1 MNIILSRESLLRE
14 PALLHRWLPKLF
26 EDATFLRASYPQFD
40 KWLLG
45 KVVPGLRTGER
56 TILIEER
63 GFETAGVL
71 VLKHS
76 AEEKKLCTLRVR
88 PSFEATGLGV
98 RLFEKAFEVLGTER
112 PLLSVSEAAQ
122 PKFVRLF
129 EHFGFLR
136 EGAYEGLYVPMVHE
150 FSYNGL
156 LAPLL
161 RGGLCA
167 TARQRL
173 THTASVAAALQF
185 EA

>member
-1 MNIILSRESLLRE
+1 VNIILSRESLSRE
-14 PALLHRWLPKLF
+14 PELLRRWLPKLF
-26 EDATFLRASYPQFD
+26 DDAMFLRASYPEFD
-40 KWLLG
+40 NWLLG
-45 KVVPGLRTGER
+45 KVVPGLHTGER
-56 TILIEER
+56 TILVEQR
-63 GFETAGVL
+63 GSETAGVL

-76 AEEKKLCTLRVR
+76 AKERKLCTLRVR

-112 PLLSVSEAAQ
+112 PLLSVSETTQ

-136 EGAYEGLYVPMVHE
+136 QGSYEGLYVPMVHE

-156 LAPLL
+156 LEQLPL
-161 RGGLCA
+161 CEVP
-167 TARQRL
+167 TKARRHL
-173 THTASVAAALQF
+173 THIAPIAAGLHF